1 MAVRT
6 ISELKKCFRKGM
18 YPTESQFAD
27 WLESYRHKG
36 EKLGLSEV
44 EGLAGAL
51 NGKYDAGLGRELAA
65 MQVKQGE
72 ELERLVLVQRE
83 QGKDLAEVSAL
94 AEGVMIYP
102 FDWTCYH
109 GIELIVHPI
118 GTVAF
123 SVELGRFIERGES
136 GIIDYNEYNTQGDD
150 GKIRPKR
157 DRIYRR
163 EDRLYVIR
171 HDAET
176 DTYRLEILG
185 FEEVEKILVRPMV
198 ENLDRRIDGALELIA
213 DCADAED
220 TYAKFEAVGK
230 RIDGALELIA
240 DCADTEVTYYK
251 FEAVNERLDNLR
263 QEHEGDVEALEALK
277 LRLETLI
284 GKGDVS
290 AVIDTFNEIEAF
302 LQGVTNT
309 ETLAGMLQ
317 DLQAAVLLETAK
329 NYQPKGNYLTSHQS
343 LDGLMK
349 KDGSNATAAAVS
361 ALINKLETGYTTPT
375 DNDWMLSQYA
385 GGSKPD
391 FLRRPFSKIWD
402 YILTKDGTGSGLDAD
417 MLQGTKRHNGYNIFY
432 KDIITVQ
439 GTVGSEWYAE
449 IVIGNKWTSDFY
461 EVLVYAPWNNIHGML
476 RIEKQGLN
484 RYTYETNN
492 YGGINILGVNIK
504 QGDEGRLCVTL
515 KLRSCTAETDELKV
529 YRPDG
534 NTTLRKLDS
543 VPDLV
548 FSPLVPKCYS
558 GTVKAPNFEGTATN
572 IKTQQLTNE
581 DLNDIKTQTFA
592 NYWGNASNT
601 CKNKPAGVTIFNL
614 TSRMV
619 SSRFAH
625 FLVDQNG
632 TNWQRSFD
640 GTSWTDWQ
648 QIATMSDLEPIKVKT
663 NKLIVGAT
671 TARDWSKIP
680 VTHKIVT
687 GSLNGSDVTLNLAG
701 TGAIPIGE
709 SIHCIIKN
717 IHSAVAAVLSLT
729 AFPHRNCETYI
740 IQPGCYAEVNILYD
754 GSEYYLRV
762 I

>member
-51 NGKYDAGLGRELAA
+51 NGKYDADLGRELAA

-72 ELERLVLVQRE
+72 ELKRLGLVQRE
-83 QGKDLAEVSAL
+83 QSKDLAEVSAL

-109 GIELIVHPI
+109 GIELIGHPI

-123 SVELGRFIERGES
+123 SVELGRFIVRGES

-176 DTYRLEILG
+176 DTYRPAILG
-185 FEEVEKILVRPMV
+185 FEEVEKILVQPMA
-198 ENLDRRIDGALELIA
+198 EGLDRRIDGALELIA
-213 DCADAED
+213 DCADAEVTD
-220 TYAKFEAVGK
+220 GKFKIV
-230 RIDGALELIA
+230 D
-240 DCADTEVTYYK
+240 
-251 FEAVNERLDNLR
+251 ERLDNLS
-263 QEHEGDVEALEALK
+263 QQHEGDVNSLDRK
-277 LRLETLI
+277 
-284 GKGDVS
+284 
-290 AVIDTFNEIEAF
+290 IDMV
-302 LQGVTNT
+302 Q
-309 ETLAGMLQ
+309 
-317 DLQAAVLLETAK
+317 AVLEKDIA
-329 NYQPKGNYLTSHQS
+329 
-343 LDGLMK
+343 DGLMK
-349 KDGSNATAAAVS
+349 KD
-361 ALINKLETGYTTPT
+361 E
-375 DNDWMLSQYA
+375 
-385 GGSKPD
+385 
-391 FLRRPFSKIWD
+391 IWD

-515 KLRSCTAETDELKV
+515 KLRACTAETDELKV

-548 FSPLVPKCYS
+548 FSPLVHKCYS

-648 QIATMSDLEPIKVKT
+648 QIATLSDLEPIKEKT
-663 NKLIVGAT
+663 NKLIVGAI

-701 TGAIPIGE
+701 TGAIPKGE
-709 SIHCIIKN
+709 SIHCIIRN

-729 AFPHRNCETYI
+729 AFPRRNCETYI
-740 IQPGCYAEVNILYD
+740 IQPGSYAEVNILYD

>member
-1 MAVRT
+1 
-6 ISELKKCFRKGM
+6 M

-109 GIELIVHPI
+109 GIELIGHPI

-123 SVELGRFIERGES
+123 SVELGRFIVRGES

-213 DCADAED
+213 DCADAEVTD
-220 TYAKFEAVGK
+220 GKFKIV
-230 RIDGALELIA
+230 D
-240 DCADTEVTYYK
+240 
-251 FEAVNERLDNLR
+251 ERLDNLS
-263 QEHEGDVEALEALK
+263 QQHEGDVNSLDRK
-277 LRLETLI
+277 
-284 GKGDVS
+284 
-290 AVIDTFNEIEAF
+290 IDMV
-302 LQGVTNT
+302 Q
-309 ETLAGMLQ
+309 
-317 DLQAAVLLETAK
+317 AVLEKDIA
-329 NYQPKGNYLTSHQS
+329 
-343 LDGLMK
+343 DGLMK
-349 KDGSNATAAAVS
+349 KD
-361 ALINKLETGYTTPT
+361 E
-375 DNDWMLSQYA
+375 
-385 GGSKPD
+385 
-391 FLRRPFSKIWD
+391 IWD

-515 KLRSCTAETDELKV
+515 KLRACTAETDELKV
-529 YRPDG
+529 YRPDS

-548 FSPLVPKCYS
+548 FSPLVHKCYS

-572 IKTQQLTNE
+572 IQTQQLINE

-671 TARDWSKIP
+671 IARDWSKIP

-729 AFPHRNCETYI
+729 AFPRRNCETYI

>member
-109 GIELIVHPI
+109 GIELIGHPI

-123 SVELGRFIERGES
+123 SVELGRFIVRGES

-213 DCADAED
+213 DCADAEVTD
-220 TYAKFEAVGK
+220 GKFKIV
-230 RIDGALELIA
+230 D
-240 DCADTEVTYYK
+240 
-251 FEAVNERLDNLR
+251 ERLDNLS
-263 QEHEGDVEALEALK
+263 QQHEGDVNSLDRK
-277 LRLETLI
+277 
-284 GKGDVS
+284 
-290 AVIDTFNEIEAF
+290 IDMV
-302 LQGVTNT
+302 Q
-309 ETLAGMLQ
+309 
-317 DLQAAVLLETAK
+317 AVLEKDIA
-329 NYQPKGNYLTSHQS
+329 
-343 LDGLMK
+343 DGLMK
-349 KDGSNATAAAVS
+349 KD
-361 ALINKLETGYTTPT
+361 E
-375 DNDWMLSQYA
+375 
-385 GGSKPD
+385 
-391 FLRRPFSKIWD
+391 IWD

-515 KLRSCTAETDELKV
+515 KLRACTAETDELKV
-529 YRPDG
+529 YRPDS

-548 FSPLVPKCYS
+548 FSPLVHKCYS

-572 IKTQQLTNE
+572 IQTQQLINE

-671 TARDWSKIP
+671 IARDWSKIP

-729 AFPHRNCETYI
+729 AFPRRNCETYI